1 MYRLAS
7 LPVLVVALFVT
18 SSWTNAADPIDYPP
32 RLTISGLPG
41 QNDFSGVQNYF
52 ELQEFNWQFSQMPR
66 WRRSSQQFEMEFGI
80 YGNASRVS
88 LVQAMA
94 AGTIFP
100 EATLAY
106 SEAYKYVARDGGV
119 PEEGDSQIDQ
129 FSAAN
134 IVYTLTNIQV
144 VGYSIAGSS
153 ETFNSQVEDREEL
166 IDAGIPRWA
175 IPMGLTKFRI
185 KFETISAQVDP
196 IIGSGIE
203 SGSFKLER
211 PRNRKK

>member
-1 MYRLAS
+1 
-7 LPVLVVALFVT
+7 
-18 SSWTNAADPIDYPP
+18 
-32 RLTISGLPG
+32 
-41 QNDFSGVQNYF
+41 
-52 ELQEFNWQFSQMPR
+52 MPR
-66 WRRSSQQFEMEFGI
+66 WRRSSQQFEMNFLI
-80 YGNASRVS
+80 YGNGPRVS

-106 SEAYKYVARDGGV
+106 TEIYKYEAVRDGVV

-144 VGYSIAGSS
+144 VGYSITGSGNGDPQNWS
-153 ETFNSQVEDREEL
+153 EDAEEL
-166 IDAGIPRWA
+166 IDAGISRWA
-175 IPMGLTKFRI
+175 LRGHTKFRI

-196 IIGSGIE
+196 VIGSGIE